1 MNKKIAR
8 SEGVLG
14 GPEPSD
20 LLIFLFVL
28 LLGCRG
34 HASPEDCKEMEDH
47 YLDLAVKETPGAAA
61 MSPAQ
66 QAAVR
71 DVERGLKRAE
81 PSFRAV
87 DDHCDAVT
95 RAEVSCAT
103 GAKST
108 KEWEACVHP
117 PNAR

>member
-1 MNKKIAR
+1 MNDLPI
-8 SEGVLG
+8 VL
-14 GPEPSD
+14 
-20 LLIFLFVL
+20 LLF

-47 YLDLAVKETPGAAA
+47 YLDLAVKETPGAAG
-61 MSPAQ
+61 MSAAQ
-66 QAAVR
+66 LAAVR

-87 DDHCDAVT
+87 DDHCGAVT

-108 KEWEACVHP
+108 QEWEACVHLAD
-117 PNAR
+117 AR

>member
-1 MNKKIAR
+1 MNR
-8 SEGVLG
+8 NV
-14 GPEPSD
+14 
-20 LLIFLFVL
+20 FLFL
-28 LLGCRG
+28 LLLLACRG
-34 HASPEDCKEMEDH
+34 HASAEDCKEMEDH

-61 MSPAQ
+61 MSSAQ
-66 QAAVR
+66 VAAVR

-81 PSFRAV
+81 PSFRTV

-95 RAEVSCAT
+95 RGEVSCAT

-117 PNAR
+117 ADAR

>member
-1 MNKKIAR
+1 MNRVLPFVFLVACR
-8 SEGVLG
+8 S
-14 GPEPSD
+14 
-20 LLIFLFVL
+20 
-28 LLGCRG
+28 
-34 HASPEDCKEMEDH
+34 HATPDDCKAMEDH
-47 YLDLAVKETPGAAA
+47 YLDLAVKETPGAAG
-61 MSPAQ
+61 MSAAQ

-103 GAKST
+103 GAEST
-108 KEWEACVHP
+108 KEWEGCVHLAD
-117 PNAR
+117 AR

>member
-1 MNKKIAR
+1 MNKKM
-8 SEGVLG
+8 
-14 GPEPSD
+14 
-20 LLIFLFVL
+20 LFVL
-28 LLGCRG
+28 LLSCHG
-34 HASPEDCKEMEDH
+34 HASPEDCREMEEH
-47 YLDLAVKETPGAAA
+47 YLDLAVKETPGAPD

-66 QAAVR
+66 VTAVR

-87 DDHCDAVT
+87 DDHCDTVT

-103 GAKST
+103 AAKST

-117 PNAR
+117 ADAR